1 MKVYWFYYKQIFL
14 ANLGISFVLSVIP
27 LKMELADMMAVTP
40 VFTVDSTIEGIKKLP
55 FVFATVGFL
64 IAVGMDTFFN
74 KHTNYLY
81 YNLGFSKRKV
91 LVIAFLIN
99 IIVAVL
105 LFPLQWI

>member
-27 LKMELADMMAVTP
+27 LKMELGSMMAVTP
-40 VFTVDSTIEGIKKLP
+40 VFTVESTIEGIRKLP
-55 FVFATVGFL
+55 FVFAAVGFL

-91 LVIAFLIN
+91 VLVAFLIN
-99 IIVAVL
+99 SIISL
-105 LFPLQWI
+105 LLLPLQWI